1 MHQFEVSTVI
11 YNSKKYWKPVELKK
25 INHGGTKRK
34 LRGMARKTDDYFH
47 ILSKQESLWAFGL
60 YIQFLAFSTSV
71 LNL

>member
-34 LRGMARKTDDYFH
+34 LRGKARKTDDYFH
-47 ILSKQESLWAFGL
+47 LLSKQ
-60 YIQFLAFSTSV
+60 
-71 LNL
+71 